1 MSYKLFL
8 DLVEH
13 RPEVVHVRFVERLV
27 AVERAVG
34 LDEVENRDVTIAVG
48 RAELLRA
55 VLEYRYDDLE
65 LVDEHADVVLLD
77 VAADGD
83 GDARDSGG
91 FIFLHDSLHFGEVLL
106 AVRALGAEV
115 VDDQGT
121 LGKVAEQDARIAH
134 ASEREAEVHLH
145 GGASGI
151 LHERDVCRL
160 RFGGKLSTGHCRGN
174 SQKREKTCCKAH
186 NKKLLGGEPV
196 LFGFHAL

>member
-83 GDARDSGG
+83 GDSRDACG
-91 FIFLHDSLHFGEVLL
+91 FVFLHDALHFGEVLL
-106 AVRALGAEV
+106 TVRALGTEV
-115 VDDQGT
+115 VDNQGP
-121 LGKVAEQDARIAH
+121 LGEVAEQDAWVANAR
-134 ASEREAEVHLH
+134 EREAEIHLH
-145 GGASGI
+145 GGACGI
-151 LHERDVCRL
+151 LHERDIRRL
-160 RFGGKLSTGHCRGN
+160 RFGG
-174 SQKREKTCCKAH
+174 
-186 NKKLLGGEPV
+186 
-196 LFGFHAL
+196 